1 MAVHNSSSG
10 AIQDLVVGASREH
23 TVIPVVTRT
32 QIVQYA
38 GASGDYSPLH
48 TDEPHAAQAGYPSV
62 MAHGMLAMG
71 AAERLLADWVGR
83 ERLTR
88 YGVRFI
94 HPVWPGDSLH
104 AVATVRDVRH
114 SADGT
119 IVDLDILATNQHGT
133 AVLSGSAT
141 ARI

>member
-1 MAVHNSSSG
+1 MEEF
-10 AIQDLVVGASREH
+10 VVGASREYA
-23 TVIPVVTRT
+23 VIPEVTRT

-48 TDEPHAAQAGYPSV
+48 IDEPHAVRAGYPNV

-71 AAERLLADWVGR
+71 AAERLLTEWVGR

-88 YGVRFI
+88 YGVRFVS
-94 HPVWPGDSLH
+94 PVWPGDSLH
-104 AVATVRDVRH
+104 AVATVRDVRDSAH
-114 SADGT
+114 SRY
-119 IVDLDILATNQHGT
+119 VDLEILGTNQHGVT
-133 AVLSGSAT
+133 VLSGSAT

>member
-1 MAVHNSSSG
+1 MGGSRSATG
-10 AIQDLVVGASREH
+10 EDFVVGASRER
-23 TVIPVVTRT
+23 TVIPEVTRT

-38 GASGDYSPLH
+38 GVSGDYSPLH
-48 TDEPHAAQAGYPSV
+48 VDEPHAIRSGYPSV

-83 ERLTR
+83 DRLTR
-88 YGVRFI
+88 YGVRFVS
-94 HPVWPGDSLH
+94 PVWPGDSLH
-104 AVATVRDVRH
+104 AVVTVREVR
-114 SADGT
+114 DRF
-119 IVDLDILATNQHGT
+119 VDLEILGTNQHGV